1 MSPPNRVA
9 QALGT
14 KTDHSPAPPGS
25 APPTP
30 PSAKPVPPKSPFG
43 NMPVSTGSGEV
54 RFKSQDISRLGDRL
68 VTDLGDDL
76 SQARRHVN
84 AAPREVEA
92 QAFTTF
98 CAHLAHAYVQG
109 TEYADVDLVTK
120 LRHLKEFQDGLKTTA
135 KVVQMADDKS
145 APKTR

>member
-1 MSPPNRVA
+1 MSPPNRVE

-14 KTDHSPAPPGS
+14 KTDHSPAPPTQGS
-25 APPTP
+25 VP
-30 PSAKPVPPKSPFG
+30 PSARPVPPKSPFG
-43 NMPVSTGSGEV
+43 SMPVSTGSDEV
-54 RFKSQDISRLGDRL
+54 RFKPQDVSRLGDRL
-68 VTDLGDDL
+68 VTELGDDL

-84 AAPREVEA
+84 AAPRQVEA